1 MNSTAPKAM
10 PKAVDLIEQTQELG
24 PRLRGDDVWRI
35 RHAPGGRSSV
45 AAAAHG
51 YIEGGAPCLR
61 LNASERVI
69 RKDHSARISPELGPT
84 DVRWHMH
91 DKGMDIRMQPRRIEI
106 PQALH
111 EFLWFGLK
119 EIRSCLF
126 AGGFFAILALSK
138 WLPLG
143 DLPRYDFLLLAAIGL
158 QALLLWLR
166 LETWE
171 EVRTISLFHLLGFA
185 LELFKT
191 HPAIGS
197 WSYPEAAY
205 MKLFGVPLYA
215 GFMYAAVASYMTQA
229 WRQFELGLTGYP
241 KSGVA
246 LPLALA
252 IYANFFTHHF
262 IGDWRW
268 LLIAVLLW
276 QFRHCRVHFTPKGW
290 PEPLKTDAT
299 ALPRR
304 VQEMSRLAGDAAQ
317 ARQSRPASR
326 QGERHGLRHATG
338 LTGLRDIMAS
348 ALSDA
353 GHPRRRYWMPMPA
366 AFVLI
371 GFFIWIAEN
380 IATFFGAWVYP
391 DQHAGWQLVHW
402 GKISSWSLL
411 VVITFLIVA
420 EAQRSRQRRLRERF
434 AGESSPA
441 ACCAVLTTRA
451 LPAQQQRAPAKAV

>member
-1 MNSTAPKAM
+1 MEST
-10 PKAVDLIEQTQELG
+10 
-24 PRLRGDDVWRI
+24 
-35 RHAPGGRSSV
+35 RS
-45 AAAAHG
+45 
-51 YIEGGAPCLR
+51 Y
-61 LNASERVI
+61 
-69 RKDHSARISPELGPT
+69 
-84 DVRWHMH
+84 VR
-91 DKGMDIRMQPRRIEI
+91 DFI
-106 PQALH
+106 
-111 EFLWFGLK
+111 WFGLK
-119 EIRSCLF
+119 EVRSCLF

-143 DLPRYDFLLLAAIGL
+143 DLPRYDFLLLAALGL
-158 QALLLWLR
+158 QALLLWLK

-171 EVRTISLFHLLGFA
+171 EVRTISLFHLLGFV
-185 LELFKT
+185 LEVFKT
-191 HPAIGS
+191 HPSIGS
-197 WSYPEAAY
+197 WSYPEAGY
-205 MKLFGVPLYA
+205 TKVLGVPLYA

-241 KSGVA
+241 KHRVA

-299 ALPRR
+299 ASPWPAQHQILL
-304 VQEMSRLAGDAAQ
+304 SGDAPE

-326 QGERHGLRHATG
+326 QGGRHWLRHAAR
-338 LTGLRDIMAS
+338 LTNLRNIMAS
-348 ALSDA
+348 VLSDP
-353 GHPRRRYWMPMPA
+353 GHPPRRYWMPMPL

-391 DQHAGWQLVHW
+391 DQHDGWQLVHW

-420 EAQRSRQRRLRERF
+420 ELQRARQRRRR
-434 AGESSPA
+434 A
-441 ACCAVLTTRA
+441 AFRLFSATTKSGCRTGGHPLGA
-451 LPAQQQRAPAKAV
+451 

>member
-1 MNSTAPKAM
+1 METTIRVWMSTSFRRQ
-10 PKAVDLIEQTQELG
+10 L
-24 PRLRGDDVWRI
+24 
-35 RHAPGGRSSV
+35 
-45 AAAAHG
+45 
-51 YIEGGAPCLR
+51 
-61 LNASERVI
+61 I
-69 RKDHSARISPELGPT
+69 RKNV
-84 DVRWHMH
+84 VR
-91 DKGMDIRMQPRRIEI
+91 D
-106 PQALH
+106 
-111 EFLWFGLK
+111 FLWFGLK
-119 EIRSCLF
+119 EVRSCLF

-143 DLPRYDFLLLAAIGL
+143 DLPRYDFLLLAALGL

-171 EVRTISLFHLLGFA
+171 EVRVISLFHVLGFA
-185 LELFKT
+185 LEVFKT
-191 HPAIGS
+191 HPSIGS
-197 WSYPEAAY
+197 WSYPEAGY
-205 MKLFGVPLYA
+205 TKVLGVPLYA

-241 KSGVA
+241 KHRVA

-276 QFRHCRVHFTPKGW
+276 QFRHCRVHFTPF
-290 PEPLKTDAT
+290 
-299 ALPRR
+299 
-304 VQEMSRLAGDAAQ
+304 Q
-317 ARQSRPASR
+317 
-326 QGERHGLRHATG
+326 
-338 LTGLRDIMAS
+338 
-348 ALSDA
+348 
-353 GHPRRRYWMPMPA
+353 RRYWMPMPL

-391 DQHAGWQLVHW
+391 DQHDGWQLVHW

-420 EAQRSRQRRLRERF
+420 ELQRSRQRRVRETWTPRCSKL
-434 AGESSPA
+434 SSPA
-441 ACCAVLTTRA
+441 VRPSSASCQEAQA
-451 LPAQQQRAPAKAV
+451 LYRTGSGLD